1 MIGAQ
6 SQHGSHDGH
15 ADGTPSG
22 LSISEGGY
30 ALALGERTPPLGQ
43 RAPFRFQILNERG
56 EAQRSFDR
64 QHDREMHLI
73 VVARDLSGFQHLH
86 PDRHADGT
94 WEVQLE
100 LQAAGVYRAFA
111 DFSVGGNPLTL
122 GADLFVSGE
131 FRPRPLPEP
140 SPRSR
145 TDGGYAVVLRDPGGA
160 VEASSALEFEVHRG
174 DDLVRDLEPYLGA
187 RGHLVALREG
197 DLAFLHVHPRDA
209 AVEGDAITFDAHFPS
224 AGRYRLFLQ
233 FQHEGQVRTAA
244 FTKIV

>member
-1 MIGAQ
+1 MIDAP
-6 SQHGSHDGH
+6 SQHGAHDVH
-15 ADGTPSG
+15 AAGPPSG

-30 ALALGERTPPLGQ
+30 ALALAERMPALG
-43 RAPFRFQILNERG
+43 RPAPFRFQILNERG
-56 EAQRSFDR
+56 EAERGFDR

-73 VVARDLSGFQHLH
+73 VVRRDLSGFQHLH
-86 PDRHADGT
+86 PERGADGT
-94 WEVQLE
+94 WEAQLE
-100 LQAAGVYRAFA
+100 VQEAGVYRAFA
-111 DFSVGGNPLTL
+111 DFSIAGKALTL

-131 FRPRPLPEP
+131 FRPQPLPEP
-140 SPRSR
+140 SPRSHAD
-145 TDGGYAVVLRDPGGA
+145 DGYQVVLREAKGG
-160 VEASSALEFEVHRG
+160 SALEFEVHRE
-174 DDLVRDLEPYLGA
+174 DRLVRDLEPYLGA

-209 AVEGDAITFDAHFPS
+209 AVDGDAVTFDAHFPS

>member
-1 MIGAQ
+1 MVDAQ
-6 SQHGSHDGH
+6 SQHGAHDVH
-15 ADGTPSG
+15 AAGPPSG

-30 ALALGERTPPLGQ
+30 ALALAERMPALG
-43 RAPFRFQILNERG
+43 RPAPFRFQVVNELG
-56 EAQRSFDR
+56 EAQRGFDR

-86 PDRHADGT
+86 PSRHADGT
-94 WEVQLE
+94 WAVQLE
-100 LQAAGVYRAFA
+100 LHAAGVYRAFA
-111 DFSVGGNPLTL
+111 DFSIAGKPLTL

-140 SPRSR
+140 SPRSHAD
-145 TDGGYAVVLRDPGGA
+145 DGYEVVLRDPDAAEG
-160 VEASSALEFEVHRG
+160 ESALQFEVHRRG
-174 DDLVRDLEPYLGA
+174 RLVRDLEPYLGA

-209 AVEGDAITFDAHFPS
+209 AVEGDAVTFDAHFPS